1 MEGKES
7 FILYKKYLEYF
18 KQLNLEERGQLIT
31 LILEYVNDLN
41 PPDPENIMIKT
52 FFQVIKIDLK
62 SDLKRWKEQ
71 CETNRINGAKGGAPK
86 GNQNARKEKTSETT
100 ERLKN
105 NQTLENQAKQA
116 KQADMICHDMMCN
129 DMIGHDDNITDLTD
143 YSNINYNN
151 TARTRDI
158 KDPINFDEGYYHIVK
173 MLQDNL
179 FIEKNDRY
187 QEESFRQAVKWLNDK
202 FTFNDIYSLTRI
214 FLINYLNN
222 DEIDSG
228 SNEILNKPAYYYTSI
243 LDLSKKLNKG
253 GANEKLNNC

>member
-7 FILYKKYLEYF
+7 YILYANYHEQIKLLSNEQAGILF
-18 KQLNLEERGQLIT
+18 KTIDL
-31 LILEYVNDLN
+31 YVNDLN
-41 PPDPENIMIKT
+41 PEEPQDPLINIVWMRIK
-52 FFQVIKIDLK
+52 KDLK

-71 CETNRINGAKGGAPK
+71 CSKNRENVLKRWNKP
-86 GNQNARKEKTSETT
+86 NTKESESKQSNTSEY
-100 ERLKN
+100 ERIQDIRAYTNYTDTDK
-105 NQTLENQAKQA
+105 E
-116 KQADMICHDMMCN
+116 HDREHE
-129 DMIGHDDNITDLTD
+129 HDKEHEHDNITDLTD

-253 GANEKLNNC
+253 GENEKLNNC